1 MPLSQ
6 RLQINSRIDGHIEM
20 RYAAIHADAAAHAP
34 LPPMSTTEPA
44 AIDEALIDRLVRT
57 FYARA
62 RQDPLLGPVFEA
74 RITDWE
80 PHLRTIIDFW
90 SGVMLKTGRY
100 QGNPMRL
107 HVALPIGDEHFAR
120 WIQLFTE
127 TAEELGGAEAAEAF
141 GARAK
146 LIGES
151 LKLGIGANK
160 GQYRRRT

>member
-1 MPLSQ
+1 M
-6 RLQINSRIDGHIEM
+6 
-20 RYAAIHADAAAHAP
+20 
-34 LPPMSTTEPA
+34 TVV
-44 AIDEALIDRLVRT
+44 IDETLIDSLVRT

-62 RQDPLLGPVFEA
+62 RQDPLLGPVFNA

-80 PHLRTIIDFW
+80 PHLRTIADFW

-107 HVALPIGDEHFAR
+107 HVDLPIGDEHFAR

-127 TAEELGGAEAAEAF
+127 TAEELGGPEIAKAF
-141 GARAK
+141 GARAA

-151 LKLGIGANK
+151 LKLGIAASKGA
-160 GQYRRRT
+160 YRKRS